1 MKNKLNLQG
10 FEILKV
16 MHSKTEYK
24 IAVFKNGELICDF
37 IVTLQHTEV
46 DTELPTFQLKNKNQ
60 VVPTVIEEKLDY
72 ISDWISEE

>member
-1 MKNKLNLQG
+1 MKNKIALHGHEL
-10 FEILKV
+10 LKIKL
-16 MHSKTEYK
+16 SETEYK

-60 VVPTVIEEKLDY
+60 IIPTVIKEELKY
-72 ISDWISEE
+72 ISDWISGE